1 MPTVLQFRRGTTSQ
15 NDSFTGTLSELS
27 VDTQLDTLRLH
38 DGSTAGGFEIT
49 QNAAAQT
56 LTNKTLTT
64 PIVNAGVQLKNG
76 ATSAGFLEFF
86 EDSDNG
92 TNKVTLIGPAST
104 ADVTITLPAAA
115 DTLVGKATTDTLT
128 NKTLTTPILTTPV
141 VNVGMDLKN
150 AATSAGFLKFFEDSD
165 NGTNAVTLIGPASTA
180 DVTITLPAAT
190 GTLALAANVL
200 ALSGGTMS
208 GAIAM
213 GTSKITGAGDP
224 TAAQDVATKAYVD
237 AEVTAVTP
245 TISAGNSNVTVT
257 DSGTG
262 QVVTTVDGVAEVT
275 TVSASTTFGGN
286 LVIPN
291 GGTIGTASDA
301 DSITIASAGAVT
313 ISQAL
318 TVTGNLTVNGTTTTL
333 NTAEMKVEDLNIT
346 LADGA
351 ADSAAADGAGI
362 TIDGAAAT
370 LLYTHSGTK
379 FVMNKPLHATS
390 FTGDIT
396 GDVTGTADVAT
407 TVTVSDNESTNEAN
421 VILFAAGAAGSGN
434 LGVEADGNM
443 TYNPSTGVIT
453 ATGFAGALTGTASIA
468 TTVTVTDNESTNES
482 NVILFAAGAAGSGNL
497 GVEADGNMTYN
508 PSTGKIT
515 ATGFVGALTGD
526 VTGDVTGNADTAT
539 LATTVTITDNEST
552 NESNALIFTAG
563 GDVDGGN
570 LGLESDGTLTYNPST
585 GVVTAT
591 GFAGALTG
599 TASIATT
606 ITLVATNATDAT
618 HFPVFVDTATGNENP
633 RTDTGFTYNSNSGT
647 LTSSVFAGEATSA
660 LYADVAEMYLPD
672 ADYSAGTVV
681 CIGGSE
687 EVTACSTSAIPAGI
701 VSTDPAY
708 LMNAGLEDG
717 VAVGLIGRLPVRV
730 VGAVTK
736 GQVVKVDSAGVA
748 SATGSGERVGIALE
762 ASDVTGEKLIEC
774 MLKT

>member
-15 NDSFTGTLSELS
+15 NNSFTGTLGEIS
-27 VDTQLDTLRLH
+27 VDTTLDTLRVH
-38 DGSTAGGFEIT
+38 DGSTAGGFAMVT
-49 QNAAAQT
+49 TAATQT

-64 PIVNAGVQLKNG
+64 PVLTTPIANAGVQLKNG

-92 TNKVTLIGPAST
+92 TNKA
-104 ADVTITLPAAA
+104 
-115 DTLVGKATTDTLT
+115 
-128 NKTLTTPILTTPV
+128 
-141 VNVGMDLKN
+141 
-150 AATSAGFLKFFEDSD
+150 
-165 NGTNAVTLIGPASTA
+165 TLIGPASTA

-190 GTLALAANVL
+190 GTVALTANVL
-200 ALSGGTMS
+200 ALAGGTMA

-390 FTGDIT
+390 FTGDVT
-396 GDVTGTADVAT
+396 GDISGTAGIAT
-407 TVTVSDNESTNEAN
+407 LVTVS
-421 VILFAAGAAGSGN
+421 
-434 LGVEADGNM
+434 
-443 TYNPSTGVIT
+443 
-453 ATGFAGALTGTASIA
+453 
-468 TTVTVTDNESTNES
+468 DNESTNES

-515 ATGFVGALTGD
+515 ATGFIGALTGD
-526 VTGDVTGNADTAT
+526 VTGDVSGTAGIATLVTVSDNESTNESNVILFAAGAAGSGNLGVEADGNMTYNPSTGKITATGFIGALTGNADTAT
-539 LATTVTITDNEST
+539 VATTVTITDNEST
-552 NESNALIFTAG
+552 NEANALIFTAG

-730 VGAVTK
+730 VGAVSK
-736 GQVVKVDSAGVA
+736 GQVVKVDSDGVA

>member
-468 TTVTVTDNESTNES
+468 TTVTVADNESTNES

>member
-15 NDSFTGTLSELS
+15 NNSFTGTLSEIS
-27 VDTQLDTLRLH
+27 VDTTLDTLRLH

-64 PIVNAGVQLKNG
+64 PVLTTPIANAGVQLKNG

-92 TNKVTLIGPAST
+92 TNKA
-104 ADVTITLPAAA
+104 
-115 DTLVGKATTDTLT
+115 
-128 NKTLTTPILTTPV
+128 
-141 VNVGMDLKN
+141 
-150 AATSAGFLKFFEDSD
+150 
-165 NGTNAVTLIGPASTA
+165 TLIGPASTA

-190 GTLALAANVL
+190 GTVALTANVL
-200 ALSGGTMS
+200 ALAGGTMA

-245 TISAGNSNVTVT
+245 VISAGNSNVTVT

-291 GGTIGTASDA
+291 GGTIGTVGDG
-301 DSITIASAGAVT
+301 DSITIATAGAVT

-370 LLYTHSGTK
+370 ITYAHSGTK
-379 FVMNKPLHATS
+379 FVFNKPIDAGSNSITSSGGFAGTAAIATAVTCADES
-390 FTGDIT
+390 SDTTCFPTF
-396 GDVTGTADVAT
+396 VTGAT
-407 TVTVSDNESTNEAN
+407 
-421 VILFAAGAAGSGN
+421 GN
-434 LGVEADGNM
+434 LE
-443 TYNPSTGVIT
+443 TKTGTNLTFNSSSGLLT
-453 ATGFAGALTGTASIA
+453 ATAFAGALTGDVTGNASGTAGIA
-468 TTVTVTDNESTNES
+468 TLVTVSDNESTNES

-515 ATGFVGALTGD
+515 AVGFIGALTGTAD
-526 VTGDVTGNADTAT
+526 VAT
-539 LATTVTITDNEST
+539 VATTVTITDNEST

-585 GVVTAT
+585 GLVTAT
-591 GFAGALTG
+591 GFVGTLAGAVTGNVTG

-687 EVTACSTSAIPAGI
+687 EVTSCSTSDLPAGV

-717 VAVGLIGRLPVRV
+717 VAVGLVGRLPVRV

-736 GQVVKVDSAGVA
+736 GQVVKVDSDGVA
-748 SATGSGERVGIALE
+748 SATGTGERVGVALE
-762 ASDVTGEKLIEC
+762 TSDVAGEKLIEC